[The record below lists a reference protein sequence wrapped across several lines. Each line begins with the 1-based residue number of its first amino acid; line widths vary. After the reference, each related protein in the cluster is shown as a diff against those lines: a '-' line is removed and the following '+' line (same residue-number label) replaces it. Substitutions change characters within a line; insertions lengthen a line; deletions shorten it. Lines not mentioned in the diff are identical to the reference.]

1 MEIKGSVAFVS
12 GANRGIGEQYVKTL
26 IEAGASKIY
35 AAMRDV
41 NLAPDWFKN
50 HADQITPVTLDIT
63 KEAEVTA
70 AAETCTDVNLLINN
84 AGVNFNTPLIA
95 VESLDNARNEIETN
109 YFGTLNMC
117 RAFASVLKNN
127 AGGAIANVI
136 TILARVSLPASGS
149 YCASK
154 AAALSMTQCVRAEL
168 AGQGTL
174 VVAVMPGAVDTRLTK
189 DFEGPKMNPRDV
201 ALESLKAVENETEEI
216 YPGEMATGVD
226 QGLAQDPK
234 GVEKEFAQYLPG

>member
-1 MEIKGSVAFVS
+1 MEIKDSIAFIT

-26 IEAGASKIY
+26 IEAGVSKIY
-35 AAMRDV
+35 AAMRDAA
-41 NLAPDWFKN
+41 NAPEWFKD
-50 HADQITPVTLDIT
+50 HTDQITPVTLDIT
-63 KEAEVTA
+63 KEAEVNRA
-70 AAETCTDVNLLINN
+70 AATCPDVNLLINN
-84 AGVNFNTPLIA
+84 AGANFNTPLIA
-95 VESLDNARNEIETN
+95 VGSLDNARSEIETN

-117 RAFASVLKNN
+117 RAFADALKNN
-127 AGGAIANVI
+127 GGGAIVNVV
-136 TILARVSLPASGS
+136 TILARVSLPACGS

-154 AAALSMTQCVRAEL
+154 AATLSMTQGVRAEL

-189 DFEGPKMNPRDV
+189 DFEGPKMDPRDV
-201 ALESLKAVENETEEI
+201 ALESLQAIENETEEI

-226 QGLAQDPK
+226 QGLAQNPK